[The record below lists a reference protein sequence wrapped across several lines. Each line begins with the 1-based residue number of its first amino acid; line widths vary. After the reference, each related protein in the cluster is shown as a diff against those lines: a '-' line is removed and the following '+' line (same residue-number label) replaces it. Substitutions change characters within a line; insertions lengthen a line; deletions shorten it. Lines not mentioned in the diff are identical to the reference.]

1 MKTVKQIAAEK
12 GLGIETVR
20 RLARA
25 MPDGD
30 RIGNAHIFDARRTKE
45 IFRRISQ
52 YKEAKRLIREL
63 TGREGHEC

>member
-1 MKTVKQIAAEK
+1 MTTTKQIAAET

-25 MPDGD
+25 MPGGD
-30 RIGNAHIFDARRTKE
+30 KIGNAHVFDARRAYE
-45 IFRRISQ
+45 LHQRIRQ

-63 TGREGHEC
+63 TGREEK